1 MGWYDYM
8 WNASQ
13 QGQIRD
19 LEEEVIE
26 LKEKVEILKEWVDYL
41 THELKVLKDA
51 QTK

>member
-13 QGQIRD
+13 SGQIR
-19 LEEEVIE
+19 E
-26 LKEKVEILKEWVDYL
+26 LQEKVEELEKKTEVLKEWVDFL
-41 THELKVLKDA
+41 HNEIKVLKDA